1 VIAPARLAAYDVL
14 RAVNTGRGDLPG
26 ALAQVRSR
34 LPDERDRAL
43 AGEIA
48 TGTLRWQAAFDAII
62 EAFAKRPV
70 EKLDPEVLDILRLTA
85 FQLLHLDRIPAS
97 AAVNDAVGLTGKI
110 GKRSASGLVNAI
122 LRRIS
127 REKDHLPLP
136 RKPKK
141 VAGTFL
147 GKVPATFSQNVSVS
161 EVKKLP
167 PDQPLQKKVPG
178 TFPEEVPATFSRQD
192 ALLYL
197 GRTLSH
203 PRWLVARWLDRY
215 GFDAAERWAL
225 FDNAA
230 ATLTLRA
237 NTLRIS
243 RDALAERLA
252 SLSVDTEPTRFAPHG
267 LTVRHGNPLSTL
279 LADEGLFF
287 VQDESSQLVVELAGA
302 SAGERILD
310 ACASPGGKTTA
321 MAAGMGNRGRIVAT
335 DLRGRR
341 VDLLARTVQ
350 RLGVTCAKVVQADAS
365 AVLPFRASFDAVLL
379 DAPCSGLGTLRRDP
393 DIRWRRSEDELKRF
407 AALQG
412 QMLDRVADV
421 VDPGGRIIYATCS
434 GEPEE
439 NEEVVAEFLA
449 AHDEFVQ
456 APQCIPTW
464 LAPFVTTDGHFRTL
478 PFRDDLEAFFA
489 AILVK
494 SKHLR

>member
-1 VIAPARLAAYDVL
+1 VIAAARLAAYEVL

-97 AAVNDAVGLTGKI
+97 AAVNDAVALTGKV

-127 REKDHLPLP
+127 REKGHLPLP
-136 RKPKK
+136 RS
-141 VAGTFL
+141 
-147 GKVPATFSQNVSVS
+147 PATLSH
-161 EVKKLP
+161 
-167 PDQPLQKKVPG
+167 
-178 TFPEEVPATFSRQD
+178 EE

-197 GRTLSH
+197 ERTLSH
-203 PRWLVARWLDRY
+203 PRWLVARWQDRY
-215 GFDAAERWAL
+215 GFAAAERWAR
-225 FDNAA
+225 FDNAPA
-230 ATLTLRA
+230 ALTLRA
-237 NTLRIS
+237 NTLRTT
-243 RDALAERLA
+243 RDELAERLT
-252 SLSVDTEPTRFAPHG
+252 SVGVATEPTRFAPHG
-267 LTVRHGNPLSTL
+267 LTVRHGNPLSTPV
-279 LADEGLFF
+279 ADEGLFF
-287 VQDESSQLVVELAGA
+287 VQDESSQLVAELVGA
-302 SAGERILD
+302 TAGERILD

-321 MAAGMGNRGRIVAT
+321 MAARMGNRGLIVAT

-341 VDLLARTVQ
+341 VDLLARTIQ
-350 RLGVTCAKVVQADAS
+350 TLGVACAKVVQADAS
-365 AVLPFRASFDAVLL
+365 AVLPFCASFDAVLL

-393 DIRWRRSEDELKRF
+393 DIRWRRSEGELGRF
-407 AALQG
+407 AMLQS
-412 QMLDRVADV
+412 QMLGRVADV
-421 VDPGGRIIYATCS
+421 VDHGGRIVYATCS
-434 GEPEE
+434 SEPEE
-439 NEEVVAEFLA
+439 NEEVVAAFLS

-456 APQCIPTW
+456 APQCIPAW
-464 LAPFVTTDGHFRTL
+464 LAPFITADGHFRTL

>member
-14 RAVNTGRGDLPG
+14 RAVNTGRADLPG
-26 ALAQVRSR
+26 ALAQVRAC

-97 AAVNDAVGLTGKI
+97 AAVNDAVALTGKV

-127 REKDHLPLP
+127 RERDHLPLP
-136 RKPKK
+136 QK
-141 VAGTFL
+141 T
-147 GKVPATFSQNVSVS
+147 ATFS
-161 EVKKLP
+161 
-167 PDQPLQKKVPG
+167 
-178 TFPEEVPATFSRQD
+178 EE
-192 ALLYL
+192 ALDYL
-197 GRTLSH
+197 ERTLSH

-230 ATLTLRA
+230 AALTLRA
-237 NTLRIS
+237 NTLRTT
-243 RDALAERLA
+243 RDELTARLTA
-252 SLSVDTEPTRFAPHG
+252 VDVETEPTRFAPHG
-267 LTVRHGNPLSTL
+267 LTVRHGNPLSTPV
-279 LADEGLFF
+279 ADEGLFF
-287 VQDESSQLVVELAGA
+287 VQDESSQLVAELAGA
-302 SAGERILD
+302 AAGERILD

-321 MAAGMGNRGRIVAT
+321 MAAGMGNRGLIVAT

-341 VDLLARTVQ
+341 VDLLARTIQ
-350 RLGVTCAKVVQADAS
+350 TLGVTCAKVVQADAS
-365 AVLPFRASFDAVLL
+365 VVLPFRASFDAVLL

-407 AALQG
+407 SVLQG
-412 QMLDRVADV
+412 QMLGRVADV
-421 VDPGGRIIYATCS
+421 VEPGGRIIYATCS
-434 GEPEE
+434 SEPEE

-456 APQCIPTW
+456 APECIPTW
-464 LAPFVTTDGHFRTL
+464 LAPFATTNGYFRTL
-478 PFRDDLEAFFA
+478 PFRDNLEAFFA